1 MSSDAEKRSSVQQ
14 DPEPEA
20 EVHPD
25 YNDHESDLTLV
36 SGDGRHFRV
45 HSLIM
50 KLASDVFKTMIGV
63 APVQG
68 SSEESISVQEN
79 GDIIKDL
86 LDVIYPNKLPFRY
99 ASPTFEH
106 FRQVCY
112 AAEKYEMPGVLQ
124 VMQLFLRTM
133 IENVPPLLAFALA
146 AHYEWPEELRLIS
159 TATLK
164 LDLYCPQSIEDLHFI
179 PTHWLL
185 KLMELHRSRRK
196 LLVASLDWKNSQ
208 VTMSP
213 YSIAQSSVTLDC
225 IYCNDISNHFS
236 ASQWGV
242 LKLQISEEMERK
254 SDGSSIREESFW
266 LRAEFEDLWHM
277 TCDECHETDETYS
290 DSTSV
295 IDQHKLKT
303 QVIRVLDSLPKT
315 IP

>member
-1 MSSDAEKRSSVQQ
+1 MSLDAEKRSSVQQ
-14 DPEPEA
+14 DPEPEV

-25 YNDHESDLTLV
+25 YNDHESDLILV
-36 SGDGRHFRV
+36 SGDGRRFRV

-50 KLASDVFKTMIGV
+50 KLASDVFKTMIDA
-63 APVQG
+63 APVQV
-68 SSEESISVQEN
+68 SSEEPIPVQEN

-106 FRQVCY
+106 IRQVCY

-124 VMQLFLRTM
+124 MMQLFLRTM

-146 AHYEWPEELRLIS
+146 SRYEWPEALRLIS

-164 LDLYCPQSIEDLHFI
+164 LDLYCPQSIKDLHFI

-185 KLMELHRSRRK
+185 KLMELHRNRRK
-196 LLVASLDWKNSQ
+196 LLVASLDWKSSRE
-208 VTMSP
+208 TMTP
-213 YSIAQSSVTLDC
+213 YSIAQSSW
-225 IYCNDISNHFS
+225 
-236 ASQWGV
+236 AV
-242 LKLQISEEMERK
+242 LKHRISEEMERK
-254 SDGSSIREESFW
+254 SDGSSIGEESFW

-277 TCDECHETDETYS
+277 TCEECHETYS
-290 DSTSV
+290 DSTNV

-303 QVIRVLDSLPKT
+303 QVIRARDSLPKS
-315 IP
+315 IS